1 MSVFLGKWIG
11 YYEDVVPNELCND
24 IIDYTVESKELSPS
38 KYSTHTGESSR
49 SAQRVYMDGKEY
61 SIMKES
67 DIMGVSKS
75 K

>member
-38 KYSTHTGESSR
+38 KYSTH
-49 SAQRVYMDGKEY
+49 A
-61 SIMKES
+61 
-67 DIMGVSKS
+67 
-75 K
+75 

>member
-49 SAQRVYMDGKEY
+49 VLRGYIWTMCGFGSVKIN
-61 SIMKES
+61 IMRK
-67 DIMGVSKS
+67 
-75 K
+75 